1 MKLRA
6 RSEEE
11 KKEKRDVILAA
22 ARALFGR
29 LGYSG
34 TTIELITA
42 EAGLSPA
49 AFYRYFSGKLEIYRS
64 LTALGGDI
72 LGEMIAEATDAP
84 GIDAESRLRAAAGA
98 YLGFFRRHRDY
109 YDIIAVL
116 HLGQGEFFADLDMV
130 PFLEERALAL
140 LGMIEDIIRKGIEE
154 GLFRT
159 VDARKTAAGLWGM
172 MDGLL
177 ILEVKGSTGF
187 IGASLEE
194 VFDEALDLAIRGLR
208 ADRR

>member
-11 KKEKRDVILAA
+11 KSEKRDVILAA

-29 LGYSG
+29 LGYAG

-49 AFYRYFSGKLEIYRS
+49 AFYRYFSGKLDIYRS
-64 LTALGGDI
+64 LTALGADI
-72 LGEMIAEATDAP
+72 LEGMMAEAAAAP
-84 GIDAESRLRAAAGA
+84 GLGAEGRLRAAAAA

-116 HLGQGEFFADLDMV
+116 HLGQGEFFANLDMV
-130 PFLEERALAL
+130 PFLEARALSL
-140 LGMIEDIIRKGIEE
+140 LGLIEAILRQGMEE
-154 GLFRT
+154 GSFRP
-159 VDARKTAAGLWGM
+159 VDERRTAAGLWGM

-194 VFDEALDLAIRGLR
+194 VFGQALDLAIGGLR
-208 ADRR
+208 ADGR

>member
-11 KKEKRDVILAA
+11 KKEKRDSILAA

-29 LGYSG
+29 LGYAG

-64 LTALGGDI
+64 LTALGADI
-72 LGEMIAEATDAP
+72 LEGMISEATAAP
-84 GIDAESRLRAAAGA
+84 GLDAEGRLRAAAGA

-116 HLGQGEFFADLDMV
+116 HLGQGDFFADLDMV
-130 PFLEERALAL
+130 PVLEERALSL
-140 LGMIEDIIRKGIEE
+140 LGMIEDIIHNGIDE
-154 GLFRT
+154 GLFRA
-159 VDARKTAAGLWGM
+159 VDARKTAVGFWGM

-194 VFDEALDLAIRGLR
+194 IFDDALDLALRGLR
-208 ADRR
+208 VDRG